1 MEVAGGGWT
10 LAAKVKGSDIL
21 MNRQND
27 KQWRE
32 GRLIGDPTSLSEE
45 NALGLA
51 YTTLPFREVM
61 IQSLVN
67 TTWHLA
73 WRHPRCYSSIQ
84 SIVKSCTRIA
94 NGVKISGGI
103 DILDFTGSQAFLE
116 PCTELVYGFMG
127 GDHEYAETT
136 VAGCA
141 VGHQHGNV
149 GAVVGAFLDP
159 PAGDRSIE
167 GQNNRCIS
175 DFGLG
180 GGLREMDTEE
190 KKFAINAHFWN
201 NSNEY
206 EQSWGAHAIFIR

>member
-1 MEVAGGGWT
+1 MV
-10 LAAKVKGSDIL
+10 
-21 MNRQND
+21 
-27 KQWRE
+27 
-32 GRLIGDPTSLSEE
+32 P
-45 NALGLA
+45 
-51 YTTLPFREVM
+51 
-61 IQSLVN
+61 
-67 TTWHLA
+67 
-73 WRHPRCYSSIQ
+73 
-84 SIVKSCTRIA
+84 KSCTRIA